1 MNDDGNT
8 PKDSILR
15 IWIIIPTNIV
25 STACSIFYLY
35 HLLTKK
41 FLQNSLNN
49 HPIIIILINILFTQL
64 IDVPFYVNYLYFG
77 YVWSQ
82 TESFCVFW
90 WNIDEITFQIM
101 ITIIA
106 EASCE
111 RHILIFHEKLLAT
124 QKKRIFF
131 HYIPLLISTI
141 YSIAFFVLSQLF
153 VTCDLSSSYDY
164 TQPWCDYSP
173 CFDNIDWLS
182 DLSFFLNTFAFSILS
197 IIFDIALIFRV
208 VRHRRRL
215 LHQPITWRKHL
226 KMTIQLLSVSV
237 FCSIFNV
244 PMILCLLLIYC
255 GVSPDINVKTLL
267 DLYFISFFSMLFLP
281 IVMTGSLPKEY
292 WWGKWY
298 AKLLNSRRRQRLI
311 VPRTLIY
318 TK

>member
-41 FLQNSLNN
+41 VLQNSLNN

-131 HYIPLLISTI
+131 KNKKRIRDVEI
-141 YSIAFFVLSQLF
+141 
-153 VTCDLSSSYDY
+153 
-164 TQPWCDYSP
+164 
-173 CFDNIDWLS
+173 
-182 DLSFFLNTFAFSILS
+182 
-197 IIFDIALIFRV
+197 
-208 VRHRRRL
+208 
-215 LHQPITWRKHL
+215 
-226 KMTIQLLSVSV
+226 
-237 FCSIFNV
+237 
-244 PMILCLLLIYC
+244 
-255 GVSPDINVKTLL
+255 
-267 DLYFISFFSMLFLP
+267 
-281 IVMTGSLPKEY
+281 
-292 WWGKWY
+292 
-298 AKLLNSRRRQRLI
+298 
-311 VPRTLIY
+311 
-318 TK
+318 